1 MLIEILWQN
10 FGDRFRVE
18 ITLKFYLLFMGSTIL
33 WKRPPDKMVQLIQCC
48 LYLHCKFL
56 KSSITL
62 SKLYIVPL
70 QVDAK
75 SLKGTIV
82 ELGFKEHNII
92 FKEQYLGPIYMHPTW
107 RLSNARNMH
116 QFCGQSFYFLDVF
129 SVNYDPRVVIWAI
142 F

>member
-48 LYLHCKFL
+48 LFLHCKFL

-92 FKEQYLGPIYMHPTW
+92 FKEQYLLWSYLHASNLETVQCKKYASVLWPI
-107 RLSNARNMH
+107 
-116 QFCGQSFYFLDVF
+116 FLLF